1 MALPTNPDPYVEVVT
16 GVATPKAL
24 AAMHLFWDE
33 VVEGERHRPVT
44 ADTGGGFSGFH
55 SLLVTSSISESNS
68 GLSGPTREP
77 KWATTSPSADTT
89 YLLKFH
95 FGYP

>member
-24 AAMHLFWDE
+24 SAMHLFWDE
-33 VVEGERHRPVT
+33 VVEGECHRPVT

-55 SLLVTSSISESNS
+55 SPPVTSSINVSNS
-68 GLSGPTREP
+68 GLLGPTREP
-77 KWATTSPSADTT
+77 K
-89 YLLKFH
+89 
-95 FGYP
+95 

>member
-24 AAMHLFWDE
+24 SAMHLFWDE

-55 SLLVTSSISESNS
+55 SPPVTSSIRVSNS
-68 GLSGPTREP
+68 GLLGPTREP
-77 KWATTSPSADTT
+77 K
-89 YLLKFH
+89 
-95 FGYP
+95 